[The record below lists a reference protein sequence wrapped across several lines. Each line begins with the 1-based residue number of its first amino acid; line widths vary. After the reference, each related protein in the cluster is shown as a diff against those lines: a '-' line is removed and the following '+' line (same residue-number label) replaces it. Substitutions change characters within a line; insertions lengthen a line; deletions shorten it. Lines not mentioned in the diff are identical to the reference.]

1 MVDVDVSQRVNSTA
15 RDENS
20 NLSLRDAK
28 VTATAA
34 LLHLE
39 AAWVDGRYAFNAQ
52 HLFLQKNSTASWFD
66 FPIFLIF

>member
-1 MVDVDVSQRVNSTA
+1 MIDIYVSQRMNTTA
-15 RDENS
+15 KDEIS

-39 AAWVDGRYAFNAQ
+39 VAWVDGRCAFNAQ
-52 HLFLQKNSTASWFD
+52 HL
-66 FPIFLIF
+66 